1 MSAGRDR
8 NGETSELR
16 SGGTAGAGFGL
27 SPLEQ
32 SPLGVVMDERKR
44 TTVGVEGVVEA
55 TQPTQRLGTRRVQ
68 VAMGLE
74 IELIDDAKACSGT
87 NCLGERN
94 GPVQLRDRGNPL
106 SSPARRR
113 QVDDSLMNVRS
124 TTGGSG
130 LERLPVLSDR
140 PRSR

>member
-1 MSAGRDR
+1 VSAGRDR

-16 SGGTAGAGFGL
+16 SGGTAAGAGFGL

-55 TQPTQRLGTRRVQ
+55 TQPTPRLGTPRVQ

-94 GPVQLRDRGNPL
+94 GPVQLRDRGSPL

-113 QVDDSLMNVRS
+113 QVDDSLMNVRPPPRDR
-124 TTGGSG
+124 GSSAC
-130 LERLPVLSDR
+130 RY
-140 PRSR
+140 